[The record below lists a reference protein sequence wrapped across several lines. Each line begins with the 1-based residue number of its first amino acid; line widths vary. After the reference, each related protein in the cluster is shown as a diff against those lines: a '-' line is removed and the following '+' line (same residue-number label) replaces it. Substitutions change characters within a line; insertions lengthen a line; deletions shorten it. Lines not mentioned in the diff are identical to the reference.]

1 MLDQIIRLWTRYY
14 YVYLRGLWGTLWL
27 SAVSVGA
34 ASIIGTL
41 LSFMKL
47 SRLKP
52 LNWIVDLYLWVLRG
66 TPALLHLY
74 FFWLLLPRVVPM
86 ELSDTQC
93 IIVALI
99 VSASAYVCEIVRSG
113 IQAVDIGQ
121 TEAARSLGL
130 SGFNVMTRVVM
141 PQAIKNILPAL
152 GNEYITMIKQTS
164 LGSVF
169 FIGELTSAY
178 RTIQAATFLS
188 IPSLIIAGAIYLS
201 VTTILTLFLHL
212 LERRMQKNERTIQA

>member
-1 MLDQIIRLWTRYY
+1 MLNQISRLWSAYY

-34 ASIIGTL
+34 ASVIGTL
-41 LSFMKL
+41 LSMMKL
-47 SRLKP
+47 SRIKP
-52 LNWIVDLYLWVLRG
+52 LNWFVDIYLWVLRG
-66 TPALLHLY
+66 TPALLHMY
-74 FFWLLLPRVVPM
+74 FFWLLLPKLVPIY
-86 ELSDTQC
+86 LSDTQC
-93 IIVALI
+93 IIVALV

-130 SGFNVMTRVVM
+130 SRFNVMAFVVM

-178 RTIQAATFLS
+178 RSIQSATFLS
-188 IPSLIIAGAIYLS
+188 LPSLIIAGVIYLS
-201 VTTILTLFLHL
+201 VTTVLTLFLRI
-212 LERRMQKNERTIQA
+212 LERRLHKNERTA